1 MYFFFYLR
9 PLQYVA
15 YVEEPDQAARERSV
29 SHKLKD
35 VNDQFKTYVISPL
48 EVSEVKQD
56 QLNTPVKIDLLTK
69 ISRR

>member
-35 VNDQFKTYVISPL
+35 LNDQFKTYVISPL

-56 QLNTPVKIDLLTK
+56 
-69 ISRR
+69 